1 MPISKVKVIRH
12 PQGICEST
20 VLTIVELHPL
30 HIMSNSLKKPKYLH
44 ANLILSKLD
53 NVSTV

>member
-12 PQGICEST
+12 PQEICKST
-20 VLTIVELHPL
+20 VLTIAELHPL
-30 HIMSNSLKKPKYLH
+30 HIMNHSLKKPKYLH

-53 NVSTV
+53 NFSTV